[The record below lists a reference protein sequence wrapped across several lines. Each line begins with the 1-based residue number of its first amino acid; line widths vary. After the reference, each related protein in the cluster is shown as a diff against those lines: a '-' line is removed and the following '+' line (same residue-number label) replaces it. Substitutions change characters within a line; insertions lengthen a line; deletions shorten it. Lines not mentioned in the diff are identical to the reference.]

1 MTAYIEKRVFKLKLL
16 TPVHISDGYEDDLIP
31 TEYVVTDSGQLHKI
45 DLSKLIQHIPEDRM
59 VMLNEYL
66 EHEDIIGIRNFVK
79 LLWKENRYLFSDS
92 IEYSMNAGDL
102 QGYYANLE
110 DENEA
115 CQLTVTPFIRTAKRA
130 FIPGSSV
137 KGAIRTAFITELFKN
152 EKIAYALNSPN
163 INKKA
168 QTLEANT
175 LHYSYRNNKGRPKVN
190 MAKDPFKALKVS
202 DSFLPPNNSIIKK
215 VLVVR
220 KINDSQFD
228 IAGMKEM
235 KRFSE
240 LINKGVEVDLEIR
253 LDSRYFGN
261 SRSIGRRISFEH
273 VASSCRAFY
282 ERVLMHEKK
291 VFFNNFDKE
300 VGQSRISELYDQFLS
315 CNTSEDSF
323 ILRIGKHSGRNSLS
337 FNLRNKKG
345 VEPKSRK
352 LIMEGGEYWPVGW
365 MCATEV

>member
-16 TPVHISDGYEDDLIP
+16 TPVHISDGYEGDLIP

-163 INKKA
+163 INRKA

-175 LHYSYRNNKGRPKVN
+175 LHYSDRDNKGRLKINVT
-190 MAKDPFKALKVS
+190 KDPFKALKVS
-202 DSFLPPNNSIIKK
+202 DSFLPPDNSIIKK

-235 KRFSE
+235 KIFSE
-240 LINKGVEVDLEIR
+240 FINKEVEVDLNIR
-253 LDSRYFGN
+253 LDSRYFEIPWK
-261 SRSIGRRISFEH
+261 IGTRISFKQITD
-273 VASSCRAFY
+273 SCKAFY
-282 ERVLMHEKK
+282 ERVLNHETKE
-291 VFFNNFDKE
+291 FFSRFDKQ
-300 VGQSRISELYDQFLS
+300 VGKSRVSDLYEELLTLNARQNSFL
-315 CNTSEDSF
+315 
-323 ILRIGKHSGRNSLS
+323 LRIGRHCGRNSLS
-337 FNLRNKKG
+337 FNLLNKKR

-352 LIMEGGEYWPVGW
+352 LIMEGGEHWPVGW
-365 MCATEV
+365 VCVTEL